1 MKRKALVFVLSV
13 LGCVAIAGGG
23 RAVAGESGRGV
34 LQRGVAAQEV
44 VDVVNFT
51 AEPLFVVGETRI
63 TGAGGLRLPSLSLG
77 AKSRLVIDPVRTPI
91 FVASAP
97 SFAPGAK
104 IALAER
110 YAGVKRG
117 RIVLATWG
125 GNADIPDGLFDAA
138 SVIGK
143 AVVAVE
149 TAPDGKS
156 RQLVATIGDYDSSPE
171 LRIVALGDSI
181 TQGIQ
186 KPEQKESGFPQYR
199 TSLAALLAAN
209 GVKAQMLGT
218 RTHSQLDAAGVQAPK
233 EWTGHFGWSG
243 ITTGGLLGKKSNW
256 VADGEVPDVV
266 TMLIGTNDI
275 NHKKRDIK
283 DKGKSSEKA
292 ASEIYKSW
300 KKLVDA
306 VAARWPDAK
315 IICGTILD
323 RDFYDEGPIGHEL
336 AVAVNDLIRADCKAG
351 RLPKNFVLVDLYG
364 KCPLA
369 EEGVFFKDKL
379 HPNWKGHM
387 LMAEAFFDAIRS
399 SPGTAAADLKK

>member
-1 MKRKALVFVLSV
+1 MKRKALVFVLAALV
-13 LGCVAIAGGG
+13 CVAIAGGG

-63 TGAGGLRLPSLSLG
+63 TGAGGL
-77 AKSRLVIDPVRTPI
+77 
-91 FVASAP
+91 
-97 SFAPGAK
+97 
-104 IALAER
+104 
-110 YAGVKRG
+110 
-117 RIVLATWG
+117 
-125 GNADIPDGLFDAA
+125 
-138 SVIGK
+138 
-143 AVVAVE
+143 
-149 TAPDGKS
+149 
-156 RQLVATIGDYDSSPE
+156 
-171 LRIVALGDSI
+171 
-181 TQGIQ
+181 
-186 KPEQKESGFPQYR
+186 
-199 TSLAALLAAN
+199 
-209 GVKAQMLGT
+209 
-218 RTHSQLDAAGVQAPK
+218 
-233 EWTGHFGWSG
+233 
-243 ITTGGLLGKKSNW
+243 LGKKSNW
-256 VADGEVPDVV
+256 VADGEVPDFV

-292 ASEIYKSW
+292 VSEIYESW

-315 IICGTILD
+315 IVCGTILD
-323 RDFYDEGPIGHEL
+323 RDFYGEGPIGHEL

-351 RLPKNFVLVDLYG
+351 RLPKNFVLVDLYE

-399 SPGTAAADLKK
+399 SPGNAASDLKK